1 MKFLKTFISWIVG
14 IFLFIAGIASLF
26 TESAFRGV
34 VALMISMLIIPSA
47 VNFITKTGIA
57 LSFKRRIIPIFLLF
71 IILGI
76 SLEREE
82 KKENIEYFS
91 LNKTS
96 VINEIR
102 KNIDEGNFDVA
113 CDSSEKYL
121 VTNDPDLKE
130 IYNLIT
136 QTENEKRENEL
147 VAEVQKIPA
156 SEYRNNLN
164 IYKELSLLNPSNN
177 EYREKL
183 TFYTD
188 KYSQQIEEEELVAKR
203 QEKIENTD
211 IKEPEIEEPY
221 PDPAT
226 PLPTIPSNSRIN
238 EIKDYTVVLPP
249 HKFSS
254 TSRVGRAR
262 SQIRAVIQLGAY
274 SEKEIKQIAV
284 RLADE
289 NQVIGGAYLVQ
300 FFDDKSSL
308 QG

>member
-113 CDSSEKYL
+113 RDSSEKYL

-136 QTENEKRENEL
+136 QKENEKRENEL
-147 VAEVQKIPA
+147 VAEVQK
-156 SEYRNNLN
+156 
-164 IYKELSLLNPSNN
+164 
-177 EYREKL
+177 
-183 TFYTD
+183 
-188 KYSQQIEEEELVAKR
+188 
-203 QEKIENTD
+203 
-211 IKEPEIEEPY
+211 
-221 PDPAT
+221 
-226 PLPTIPSNSRIN
+226 NSGI
-238 EIKDYTVVLPP
+238 
-249 HKFSS
+249 
-254 TSRVGRAR
+254 RVP
-262 SQIRAVIQLGAY
+262 
-274 SEKEIKQIAV
+274 
-284 RLADE
+284 
-289 NQVIGGAYLVQ
+289 
-300 FFDDKSSL
+300 
-308 QG
+308 

>member
-14 IFLFIAGIASLF
+14 IFLFIAGITSLF

-76 SLEREE
+76 SFEREE

-96 VINEIR
+96 IINEIR

-113 CDSSEKYL
+113 RDSSEKYL

-136 QTENEKRENEL
+136 QKENEKRENEL
-147 VAEVQKIPA
+147 VAGVPKNSGIRVQ
-156 SEYRNNLN
+156 
-164 IYKELSLLNPSNN
+164 
-177 EYREKL
+177 
-183 TFYTD
+183 
-188 KYSQQIEEEELVAKR
+188 
-203 QEKIENTD
+203 
-211 IKEPEIEEPY
+211 
-221 PDPAT
+221 
-226 PLPTIPSNSRIN
+226 
-238 EIKDYTVVLPP
+238 
-249 HKFSS
+249 
-254 TSRVGRAR
+254 
-262 SQIRAVIQLGAY
+262 
-274 SEKEIKQIAV
+274 
-284 RLADE
+284 
-289 NQVIGGAYLVQ
+289 
-300 FFDDKSSL
+300 
-308 QG
+308 